1 MSRNQFELPDLL
13 QDEVLEVGQTGLIC
27 SADGWGEQSVEG
39 QLIDFDPIARVVK
52 IRPAGQLRSLS
63 LKFNQ
68 IKRLKIDAHPD
79 RAAAQGHTDAHSLEL
94 SPSTHS
100 FLVSLRDGALYSG
113 ICQGFRKTEQGLWI
127 FPKPVLEG
135 DPQRVFV
142 PKNGI
147 LRFELRSGD
156 VSQIADT
163 DFAQTL
169 LHEWVHTQPL
179 APAPADPVSVVENL
193 ADLQRALQRQANLKP
208 VPIGE
213 ALVGLGKLTQE
224 QLTQVLGWQQAD
236 QSRQPLGQ
244 LLLDKG
250 LVSAADLQTAF
261 ARKMGYP
268 FVSLNKF
275 PIDAQALRRV
285 PFALAQRLQVLPLV
299 EQGSALVVAMADPLQ
314 FRVIDDLEFTTQRKI
329 LPVVSVSAEIGE
341 RIQQAYREVGLSDLA
356 HAAAPPPVRGQSP
369 RPGPAQQPQDAVQ
382 LAVEL
387 AGDAKDELD
396 EKPIE
401 QSDNTLVRL
410 INSMIAEAYQ
420 QGASDIHIE
429 PYLGRQKLLIRFRVD
444 GQMRNYLEL
453 PASYRN
459 ALVAR
464 IKIMCDLDISERRKP
479 QDGKINFSKF
489 GNLPIELRVATVP
502 TAGGLEDVVLR
513 LLSSSE
519 PVSLEQLQLN
529 ARNLERFEALVER
542 PYGLFLCVGPTGSG
556 KTTTLHSAL
565 RRINTPNRKIWT
577 AEDPVEIT
585 QRGLRQI
592 QVNPK
597 IGWTFAAALRTLL
610 RADPDVIM
618 VGEIRDHETAEIAI
632 EASLTGHLVF
642 STLHTNSAAETV
654 VRLIDLGV
662 DPFSFAD
669 SLQGVLA
676 QRLVRRVC
684 KHCAVEQPLE
694 AAQVDELLRDYQAL
708 LPAAHP
714 LRQGQALL
722 DEWMQRYAKDGRLW
736 ISHAAGCEQCAHT
749 GYAGRLALH
758 ELLCSSPDMRR
769 LVQTRARS
777 AEMQHLAIDEG
788 MRTLRQ
794 DGIEKLLQGLT
805 SLAEVRSNTMG

>member
-1 MSRNQFELPDLL
+1 MSRTHFQLPDLL
-13 QDEVLEVGQTGLIC
+13 QDETLEIGQTGLIC
-27 SADGWGEQSVEG
+27 SADGWGEQTVSG
-39 QLIDFDPIARVVK
+39 LLLDFDQAARVIK
-52 IRPAGQLRSLS
+52 IRPTAQPRSLS

-68 IKRLKIDAHPD
+68 VKRLKIDARPVSEADHG
-79 RAAAQGHTDAHSLEL
+79 RTDAHSLEL
-94 SPSTHS
+94 HPATHS

-113 ICQGFRKTEQGLWI
+113 ICLGYKKTDQGLWI
-127 FPKPVLEG
+127 FPKSALDGE
-135 DPQRVFV
+135 PQRVFI
-142 PKNGI
+142 PKSGI
-147 LRFELRSGD
+147 LRFELRAGQQ
-156 VSQIADT
+156 SQIADT
-163 DFAQTL
+163 DFAQTV
-169 LHEWVHTQPL
+169 LHEWPHTQPL
-179 APAPADPVSVVENL
+179 APVASEAPSVVETL
-193 ADLQRALQRQANLKP
+193 VDLQRALQRQARLQP

-213 ALVGLGKLTQE
+213 ALVGLGKITPE
-224 QLTQVLGWQQAD
+224 QLAQVLEWQQSD

-268 FVSLNKF
+268 FVNLYKF
-275 PIDAQALRRV
+275 PIDASALRRI
-285 PFALAQRLQVLPLV
+285 PLALAQRLQVLPLV
-299 EQGSALVVAMADPLQ
+299 EQGGALVVAMLDPLQ

-329 LPVVSVSAEIGE
+329 LPVVSVSTEIGE
-341 RIQQAYREVGLSDLA
+341 SIQKAYREVGLSELSSA
-356 HAAAPPPVRGQSP
+356 TAPASAVAATA
-369 RPGPAQQPQDAVQ
+369 RPTQGPQDAVQ

-387 AGDAKDELD
+387 VGGAKDDFE

-410 INSMIAEAYQ
+410 INSMIAEAHQ

-429 PYLGRQKLLIRFRVD
+429 PYPGRQKLQIRFRVD

-453 PASYRN
+453 PANYRN

-479 QDGKINFSKF
+479 QDGKINFAKF
-489 GNLPIELRVATVP
+489 GGIPIELRVATVP

-513 LLSSSE
+513 LLSSTK
-519 PVSLEQLQLN
+519 PLALEQLHLN
-529 ARNLERFEALVER
+529 ARNLQRFEALVER

-565 RRINTPNRKIWT
+565 QRINTPNRKIWT

-592 QVNPK
+592 QVNAK
-597 IGWTFAAALRTLL
+597 IGWNFANALRTLL

-676 QRLVRRVC
+676 QRLVRRLC
-684 KHCAVEQPLE
+684 KHCEVERPLE
-694 AAQVDELLRDYQAL
+694 SAQIDELLRDYQAL
-708 LPAAHP
+708 LPATHP
-714 LRQGQALL
+714 LRQGHALL
-722 DEWMQRYAKDGRLW
+722 DEWMQAYAKDGRLLVRT
-736 ISHAAGCEQCAHT
+736 APGCEQCGHS

-758 ELLCSSPDMRR
+758 ELLCGSPDMRR
-769 LVQTRARS
+769 LIQTRARPT
-777 AEMQHLAIDEG
+777 EIQHLALDEG

-805 SLAEVRSNTMG
+805 SLAEVRSNTVG

>member
-1 MSRNQFELPDLL
+1 MSRTHFVLPDLL
-13 QDEVLEVGQTGLIC
+13 QDEMLEVGQTGLIC

-39 QLIDFDPIARVVK
+39 QLIDFDPTVRVLK

-68 IKRLKIDAHPD
+68 IKRLKIDACPD
-79 RAAAQGHTDAHSLEL
+79 RTAHQDRIHAHSPEL

-127 FPKPVLEG
+127 FPKPVLEDG
-135 DPQRVFV
+135 PQRVFV

-147 LRFELRSGD
+147 LRFELRAGE
-156 VSQIADT
+156 VSQIADN

-169 LHEWVHTQPL
+169 LHEWAHTQPL
-179 APAPADPVSVVENL
+179 ASVPSEPALVVETL

-213 ALVGLGKLTQE
+213 ALVGLGKITQE

-268 FVSLNKF
+268 FVSLHKF
-275 PIDAQALRRV
+275 PIDTSALRRV

-299 EQGSALVVAMADPLQ
+299 EQGAALVVAMADPLQ

-341 RIQQAYREVGLSDLA
+341 RIQKAYREVGLSDLA
-356 HAAAPPPVRGQSP
+356 HAAAPPPARGQSP
-369 RPGPAQQPQDAVQ
+369 RPSPAPQPQDAVQ

-387 AGDAKDELD
+387 VGGAKDELD

-410 INSMIAEAYQ
+410 INSMIVEAHQ

-429 PYLGRQKLLIRFRVD
+429 PYPGRQKLLIRFRVD

-459 ALVAR
+459 SLVAR

-479 QDGKINFSKF
+479 QDGKINFAKF
-489 GNLPIELRVATVP
+489 GGLPIELRVATVP

-519 PVSLEQLQLN
+519 PVALEQLQLN

-684 KHCAVEQPLE
+684 KHCCVEQPLA
-694 AAQVDELLRDYQAL
+694 AAQVEELLRDYQTL

-736 ISHAAGCEQCAHT
+736 IAHAAGCEQCAHT
-749 GYAGRLALH
+749 GYTGRLALH

>member
-1 MSRNQFELPDLL
+1 MNRTHFELPDLL
-13 QDEVLEVGQTGLIC
+13 QDETLEIGQTGLIC
-27 SADGWGEQSVEG
+27 SADGWGEQTVSG
-39 QLIDFDPIARVVK
+39 LLLDFDQSARLIK
-52 IRPAGQLRSLS
+52 IRPTAQPRSLS

-68 IKRLKIDAHPD
+68 VKRLKIDPRPGSAG
-79 RAAAQGHTDAHSLEL
+79 QQSHTDAHSLDL
-94 SPSTHS
+94 LHATHS

-113 ICQGFRKTEQGLWI
+113 ICLGYRKTEQGLWI
-127 FPKPVLEG
+127 FPKSALDGE
-135 DPQRVFV
+135 PQRVFI
-142 PKNGI
+142 PKSGI
-147 LRFELRSGD
+147 LRFELRTGQE
-156 VSQIADT
+156 SQIADT
-163 DFAQTL
+163 DFAQTV
-169 LHEWVHTQPL
+169 LHEWSHTQPL
-179 APAPADPVSVVENL
+179 APVAGEAPAVVETL
-193 ADLQRALQRQANLKP
+193 ADLQRALQRQARLQP
-208 VPIGE
+208 VPVGE
-213 ALVGLGKLTQE
+213 ALVGLGKITSE
-224 QLTQVLGWQQAD
+224 QLAQVLQWQQAD

-268 FVSLNKF
+268 FVNLHKF
-275 PIDAQALRRV
+275 PIDATALRRV
-285 PFALAQRLQVLPLV
+285 PFALAQRLQALPLV
-299 EQGSALVVAMADPLQ
+299 EQGGALVVAMLDPLQ

-329 LPVVSVSAEIGE
+329 LPVVSVSAEIGAC
-341 RIQQAYREVGLSDLA
+341 IQKAYREVGLSALSNATA
-356 HAAAPPPVRGQSP
+356 HPSGGAVSA
-369 RPGPAQQPQDAVQ
+369 RPGPTQAPQDAVQ

-387 AGDAKDELD
+387 AGGAKDDAE

-410 INSMIAEAYQ
+410 INSMIAEAHQ

-429 PYLGRQKLLIRFRVD
+429 PYPGRQKLQIRFRID

-453 PASYRN
+453 PANYRN

-479 QDGKINFSKF
+479 QDGKINFAKF
-489 GNLPIELRVATVP
+489 GGLPIELRVATVP

-513 LLSSSE
+513 LLSSTK
-519 PVSLEQLQLN
+519 PLALEQLQLN
-529 ARNLERFEALVER
+529 PRNLQRFEALVER

-565 RRINTPNRKIWT
+565 QRINTPDRKIWT

-592 QVNPK
+592 QVNAK

-618 VGEIRDHETAEIAI
+618 VGEIRDQETAEIAI

-676 QRLVRRVC
+676 QRLVRRFC

-694 AAQVDELLRDYQAL
+694 SAQIDELLRDYQAM
-708 LPAAHP
+708 LPATHP

-722 DEWMQRYAKDGRLW
+722 DEWLQAYAKDGHLHVRT
-736 ISHAAGCEQCAHT
+736 APGCEHCGHT

-758 ELLCSSPDMRR
+758 ELLCGSPDMRR
-769 LVQTRARS
+769 LIQTRAHP
-777 AEMQHLAIDEG
+777 AEIQHLALEEG

-805 SLAEVRSNTMG
+805 SLSEVRSNTVG